1 MKPERMTQE
10 NGWVRPTLGFLP
22 GAIIDLLLFYFFL
35 GSGLTWTVAHLVGF
49 AGGALATYLLWTLWL
64 LRCNPRKG
72 AFPDIPRYL
81 VIQLFAVFLRSGVLA
96 VLIQVVSWSPKVAI
110 LLAAGTSS
118 TVSLIGIELSIFCK
132 EKIPGKRS
140 KHWSMITVAAICYA
154 VMLRLLCGVSLELI
168 HEEGYYWNYA
178 QHLDIGYLDHPPMV
192 GWLIWIFTSALG
204 QAEFAVRAGSFLCW
218 FVTAYYVYKLADAV
232 CDKQAALGS
241 LLLVA
246 VLPAFFGFGF
256 VMTPDAPLIACWAGA
271 LYYLYR
277 LVIEG
282 RNSSWLGLGIF
293 MGIGML
299 SKYTIVLLGCS
310 AFVFV
315 LFNSHYRRLLFRPGP
330 YLTLLLVIALFSPVV
345 IWNANHEWVSFTFQ
359 STSRTGGNFDFD
371 LPDLIGSL
379 LFLLTPA
386 GLLSAIVVFTS
397 GKLLSSGT
405 AYGEKKSAYR
415 FLITTTVFPLS
426 IFVLFSLFRSTKINW
441 TAPVWLG
448 ILPYMA
454 VLFITNNRDRLGK
467 LAVYA
472 TRAWPLTIATVLL
485 LYGALLYYLSLGFP
499 GIPYPQN
506 FPGIG
511 SEDLA
516 RQIETIV
523 NTFEKKTGEKPL
535 VVYMDE
541 DKMAGLIAFYR
552 TKISGNSKTEDI
564 VDNTTGG
571 HFFGKESHMYRYW
584 HPIEKHRKRIIV
596 LIGFK
601 ADHMVRTRVRLLTE
615 PISDVKQIVAFK
627 NGKVTGRY
635 FYQFQGMDGADYC
648 EEVR

>member
-1 MKPERMTQE
+1 MKRERQKQE
-10 NGWVRPTLGFLP
+10 NSWVRPTLGFLP
-22 GAIIDLLLFYFFL
+22 GTIIDLLLFYFFL
-35 GSGLTWTVAHLVGF
+35 GSGLTWTIAHLSSF
-49 AGGALATYLLWTLWL
+49 WGGALATYLLWTLWL
-64 LRCNPRKG
+64 LKGDSQKG

-81 VIQLFAVFLRSGVLA
+81 VIQLFALFLRAGVLA
-96 VLIQVVSWSPKVAI
+96 ALIQVVSWSPKVAI
-110 LLAAGTSS
+110 LFAAGMSS
-118 TVSLIGIELSIFCK
+118 AVSLIGIQLSIFCK
-132 EKIPGKRS
+132 EEISSKR
-140 KHWSMITVAAICYA
+140 WSIVAVAAIGYA
-154 VMLRLLCGVSLELI
+154 VVLRLLCAVSIELI

-192 GWLIWIFTSALG
+192 GWLAWIFTSALG
-204 QAEFAVRAGSFLCW
+204 QTEFAVRTGSFLCW

-246 VLPAFFGFGF
+246 VLPAFFGFGLIL
-256 VMTPDAPLIACWAGA
+256 TPDAPLMACWAGA

-282 RNSSWLGLGIF
+282 RNSSWLGVGLF
-293 MGIGML
+293 MGLGML
-299 SKYTIVLLGCS
+299 SKYTILLLGCS
-310 AFVFV
+310 AFVF
-315 LFNSHYRRLLFRPGP
+315 LLCNNHYRRLLFRPEP
-330 YLTLLLVIALFSPVV
+330 YLSLLLVIVLFSPVI

-359 STSRTGGNFDFD
+359 STSRAGGNLDFD

-379 LFLLTPA
+379 LFLLTPT
-386 GLLSAIVVFTS
+386 GLLSAIAVFSS

-405 AYGEKKSAYR
+405 TYGEKKSAYR
-415 FLITTTVFPLS
+415 FLITATVFPLS

-448 ILPYMA
+448 VLPYMA
-454 VLFITNNRDRLGK
+454 ELFITNNRDRLGK
-467 LAVYA
+467 LALYTA
-472 TRAWPLTIATVLL
+472 QAWPLTIATVLL

-523 NTFEKKTGEKPL
+523 NTFENKTGENPL

-564 VDNTTGG
+564 VDSTTGG
-571 HFFGKESHMYRYW
+571 HFFGKESHMYCYW
-584 HPIEKHRKRIIV
+584 HPIEKYRKRV
-596 LIGFK
+596 TMLIGHK
-601 ADHMVRTRVRLLTE
+601 ADHMVRTSVSLLTE
-615 PISDVKQIVAFK
+615 PISEVKQMVAFK

-635 FYQFQGMDGADYC
+635 FYQFLRMRPQIP
-648 EEVR
+648 